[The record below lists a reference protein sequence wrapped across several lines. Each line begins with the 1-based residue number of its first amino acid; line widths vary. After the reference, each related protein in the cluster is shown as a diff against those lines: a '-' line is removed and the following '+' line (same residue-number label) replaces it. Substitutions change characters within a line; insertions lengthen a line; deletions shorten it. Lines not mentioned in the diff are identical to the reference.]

1 VVQRIGS
8 LWNSAQ
14 RLRSE
19 IQLVNQQYPT
29 TYSYSTSKSSIM
41 ECSTT
46 ILLPLRKAKIVLE
59 YSIGSEVLGNWPG
72 GLGRVGT
79 DVRVVYGDE

>member
-1 VVQRIGS
+1 
-8 LWNSAQ
+8 
-14 RLRSE
+14 
-19 IQLVNQQYPT
+19 
-29 TYSYSTSKSSIM
+29 M